1 MGHTVILRNIHLLI
15 AQFTARLTSM
25 SKNAQVDEEV
35 DISRRFSSKLPKKPN
50 PTEGLQMNILCR
62 VTELLVAAT
71 ETNDDHVATM
81 LLKFDSHPNQLY
93 VMRTVNSLI
102 PKLSIEASMSHFHN
116 LSKVSSTFV
125 TPCSSLVCLYSKR
138 ISLLCHDI
146 YTASRTKQE

>member
-1 MGHTVILRNIHLLI
+1 
-15 AQFTARLTSM
+15 M

-62 VTELLVAAT
+62 VTELLVSAT

-81 LLKFDSHPNQLY
+81 ETLCDLLVPLLKFDSHPNQLY

-102 PKLSIEASMSHFHN
+102 PKLTIEASMSHFHT
-116 LSKVSSTFV
+116 LSKVSSTFI
-125 TPCSSLVCLYSKR
+125 TPCSSLVRLYS
-138 ISLLCHDI
+138 
-146 YTASRTKQE
+146 